1 MNAAQE
7 IIQRFGGQSALAQL
21 LGKGQST
28 VSYWAKTGIIPAKW
42 RPKLLQLASEKSVNL
57 LPAEFD
63 LSVHVIS
70 DYAEPTLQ
78 KATHWG
84 ELKIG
89 YIPIPCY
96 VLENGERIFS
106 LKGVVVA
113 LMGVKG
119 GQLAEYI
126 KVQSI
131 KPFLP
136 QDLLPAENNHIPAL
150 KCV

>member
-70 DYAEPTLQ
+70 DYTEPTLQ

-89 YIPIPCY
+89 DIPIPCY